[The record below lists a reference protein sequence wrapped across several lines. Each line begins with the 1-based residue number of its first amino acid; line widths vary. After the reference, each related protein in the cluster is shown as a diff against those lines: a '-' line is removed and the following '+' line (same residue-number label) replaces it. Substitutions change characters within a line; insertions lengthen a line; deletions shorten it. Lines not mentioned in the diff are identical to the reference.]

1 MTTTIFDCNNK
12 HQLTLDNG
20 TATIDGNVITTKV
33 NPRTNG
39 SGFWINY
46 NGSVISFSNLSVE
59 QANAINEY
67 NALRDELKAKKQVN
81 GNKFSRPKNFVHST
95 DYASIDE
102 MLADTLA
109 PIEVVKIRSI
119 VNARKVSKEC
129 FLREASIKL
138 EQAQKEYNE
147 LLTAWQTANELT
159 DAELDNQLEQLRQ
172 DCNKQFAL
180 DRVAKMS
187 KNDLQA
193 LLLEL
198 LNK

>member
-1 MTTTIFDCNNK
+1 MTTTIYDCNNQ

-20 TATIDGNVITTKV
+20 TATLDGIVLTTKV
-33 NPRTNG
+33 YPRTNG
-39 SGFWINY
+39 NGFWVNF

-67 NALRDELKAKKQVN
+67 NALRDGLKAKKQVH
-81 GNKFSRPKNFVHST
+81 GNKISRPKNFVHST
-95 DYASIDE
+95 DYASVDE
-102 MLADTLA
+102 MLTDALA
-109 PIEVVKIRSI
+109 PIEVVKVRSI

-129 FLREASIKL
+129 FMREATIKL
-138 EQAQKEYNE
+138 EQAQKEYDE

-159 DAELDNQLEQLRQ
+159 DTELDTRLEKLRQ
-172 DCNKQFAL
+172 DCNKQFAI
-180 DRVAKMS
+180 DRVAKLS